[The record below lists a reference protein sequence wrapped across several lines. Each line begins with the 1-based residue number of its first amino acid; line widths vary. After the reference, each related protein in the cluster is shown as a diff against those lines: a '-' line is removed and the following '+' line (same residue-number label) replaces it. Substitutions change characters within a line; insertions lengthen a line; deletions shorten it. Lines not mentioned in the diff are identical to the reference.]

1 MSNIIP
7 FLPGLTPPII
17 PEEEVTIARLSSVLD
32 AAVIDHEIDDDGHI
46 YVTDG
51 IEFPLWIELLENRK
65 LVNLFTYWSV
75 DDERD
80 ANWVARVN
88 DMNSKIMLPQFSYC
102 RGSVWGGYW
111 MTFEG
116 GLNVRQFVKMLR
128 FFSGA
133 FAAGVAKHEEES
145 AKTPRP
151 QLTLVE
157 PSA

>member
-133 FAAGVAKHEEES
+133 FAAGVAEEES
-145 AKTPRP
+145 AKTPKP
-151 QLTLVE
+151 TLAVVN
-157 PSA
+157 PSV

>member
-7 FLPGLTPPII
+7 FLPGLAPPTIA
-17 PEEEVTIARLSSVLD
+17 EDEVTIPRLSSVLD
-32 AAVIDHEIDDDGHI
+32 AAFIDHQIDDDGHI

-51 IEFPLWIELLENRK
+51 IEFPLWIELLKNRK
-65 LVNLFTYWSV
+65 LVTLFTYWSV

-80 ANWVARVN
+80 ANWLARVN

-116 GLNVRQFVKMLR
+116 GLNVRQFVKILR

-133 FAAGVAKHEEES
+133 FAAGVLKNEEEG
-145 AKTPRP
+145 AKTPKP
-151 QLTLVE
+151 DLAVVK